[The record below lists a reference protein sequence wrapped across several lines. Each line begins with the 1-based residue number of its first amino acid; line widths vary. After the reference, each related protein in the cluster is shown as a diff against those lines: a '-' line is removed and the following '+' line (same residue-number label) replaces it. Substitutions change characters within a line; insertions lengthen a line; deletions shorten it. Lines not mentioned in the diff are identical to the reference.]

1 MYINPI
7 NQNELSHHG
16 ILGMKWGVRRYQNKD
31 GSLTEKGKEHYGNK
45 LTKNLNSGGWLKSYN
60 RAADKTWETFDII
73 NKRYN
78 TNDSNKVD
86 FNDPKRAK
94 TNYKYMSEINN
105 AWKDLYIKELSKDYS
120 DYIEKIGKDWMKV
133 APMMNMHDED
143 TMYWKRLLD
152 LQMAGK
158 NK

>member
-1 MYINPI
+1 MSWN
-7 NQNELSHHG
+7 NELSHHG

-31 GSLTEKGKEHYGNK
+31 GSLTPEGREHYGDK
-45 LTKNLNSGGWLKSYN
+45 LTKNLNRGGWVNSYN
-60 RAADKTWETFDII
+60 KAANKTWETFDEI

-86 FNDPKRAK
+86 FNDPARAK
-94 TNYKYMSEINN
+94 TNYKYMTEINN
-105 AWKDLYIKELSKDYS
+105 AWKDLYISELSKDYS
-120 DYIEKIGKDWMKV
+120 DYVEKLGTDWMKI

-143 TMYWKRLLD
+143 TMYWKKLVD

-158 NK
+158 KG